1 MNIPSKLFSLCY
13 QIKIF
18 MVSAFL
24 IMDYTT
30 ITILQESKISI
41 SINLIKF
48 ITRMSNYSKCL
59 ESIMNFQLV
68 Q

>member
-30 ITILQESKISI
+30 INHSPGIKN
-41 SINLIKF
+41 INIYKF
-48 ITRMSNYSKCL
+48 D
-59 ESIMNFQLV
+59 
-68 Q
+68 